1 MLLEIIGTIVGLLYL
16 WLEYKA
22 SIYLWIVGIIMPAI
36 YIFVF
41 FDAGLYADFAINVYY
56 LLAAVYGWVMWKK
69 SKYVQITTDGGKYEE
84 MREREDMQPF
94 KSLFSAYSVYR
105 KLIFKLLITFI
116 LLFVAIAWILI
127 LFTDS
132 DVPWFNAFNTS
143 LSVIGMWMLAK
154 KYIEQWWIWIVADVA
169 CAALYAYKDLHF
181 TAVLYA
187 FYAII
192 AIFGY
197 RKWKAMLRKAD
208 NR

>member
-1 MLLEIIGTIVGLLYL
+1 MVLEIIGTIVGLLYL
-16 WLEYKA
+16 CLEYKA
-22 SIYLWIVGIIMPAI
+22 SIYLWIVGIVMPAI
-36 YIFVF
+36 YIYVF
-41 FDAGLYADFAINVYY
+41 FDAGLYADFAINIYY
-56 LLAAVYGWVMWKK
+56 LLAAVYGWVMWKRKEKVRVK
-69 SKYVQITTDGGKYEE
+69 SEE
-84 MREREDMQPF
+84 SLSF
-94 KSLFSAYSVYR
+94 HTIFASSAKSLS
-105 KLIFKLLITFI
+105 LKLLMLFL

-197 RKWKAMLRKAD
+197 RKWKSLL
-208 NR
+208 